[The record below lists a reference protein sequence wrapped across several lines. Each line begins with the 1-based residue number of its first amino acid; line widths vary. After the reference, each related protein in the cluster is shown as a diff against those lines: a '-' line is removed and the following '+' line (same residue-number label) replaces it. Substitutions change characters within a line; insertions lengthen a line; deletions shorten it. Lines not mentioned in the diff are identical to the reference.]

1 MQEKVMQPGSLQVPQ
16 EVENPIGGALYER
29 YKKDGIYEY
38 AKLPNG
44 QKDKGRVKITYHRG
58 TVYEGGLNRGRYAGS
73 GTYAWSD
80 GSYYKGIFKNGK
92 LNGNGTYTAAN
103 GDRYEGLFRK
113 NRYEGRGTY
122 MWSDGSKFAGTF
134 KDGQILEGRYTDAN
148 GNVYLC
154 HYTYKLNGR
163 RKRGEVKLIEL
174 ANDGKTEEKKPSE
187 SASKKERLEKSGLLN
202 RDLTMMTAIRKSVR
216 GAEFKELYSGKAGK
230 DEKSEKRLMA
240 ILNFFTNSN
249 AEQMHRIFRSSKLYA
264 EEKGQN
270 YISELASGAIKNG
283 QEFAKAIKTQM
294 KNRQKGISAEK
305 GATR

>member
-1 MQEKVMQPGSLQVPQ
+1 MRNILILYGFLVKTQGLTLPS
-16 EVENPIGGALYER
+16 ENIIHGAGKIFCKTDETFNIRLVDSFLPTGDCLFR
-29 YKKDGIYEY
+29 YVCLF
-38 AKLPNG
+38 AKRVLCRVKMIQ
-44 QKDKGRVKITYHRG
+44 QKAKSFMKGRTRLINALVQNIRFSKQIICRTVKIICQKY
-58 TVYEGGLNRGRYAGS
+58 
-73 GTYAWSD
+73 
-80 GSYYKGIFKNGK
+80 
-92 LNGNGTYTAAN
+92 
-103 GDRYEGLFRK
+103 
-113 NRYEGRGTY
+113 
-122 MWSDGSKFAGTF
+122 DGSKFAGTF

-163 RKRGEVKLIEL
+163 RKSGEVKLIEL

>member
-1 MQEKVMQPGSLQVPQ
+1 
-16 EVENPIGGALYER
+16 
-29 YKKDGIYEY
+29 
-38 AKLPNG
+38 
-44 QKDKGRVKITYHRG
+44 
-58 TVYEGGLNRGRYAGS
+58 
-73 GTYAWSD
+73 
-80 GSYYKGIFKNGK
+80 
-92 LNGNGTYTAAN
+92 
-103 GDRYEGLFRK
+103 
-113 NRYEGRGTY
+113 